1 MADVTVRCL
10 RGAAIGDVLD
20 AVADLRIRV
29 FRDWPYL
36 YDGDRDYERRYLA
49 AFASSPRALLVGAFA
64 NARLVGAATALPLA
78 DEHEEIR
85 EPFEARGD
93 DVASIFYLAESVLLP
108 EFRGR
113 GLGHRFFDQRER
125 VAREGGFTTAVF
137 CAVVRAA
144 NDPRRP
150 RDERPLEPF
159 WHKRGYAPLESVTCR
174 FAWRDVGDK
183 DETEKTLQFWGRRL

>member
-64 NARLVGAATALPLA
+64 
-78 DEHEEIR
+78 DEHEEMR

-159 WHKRGYAPLESVTCR
+159 WRKRGYAPLEGVVCC
-174 FAWRDVGDK
+174 FPWRDVGDK